1 MPIVSKYNNK
11 QFDALM
17 NDLIIALEKHKA
29 PVDLSLMVLGNLTT
43 NIINGMAPAQRQ
55 AITEKFVQALT
66 ASVDNRHDAH

>member
-1 MPIVSKYNNK
+1 MPIVSKYNNE

-17 NDLIIALEKHKA
+17 NDLITALEKHQA

>member
-1 MPIVSKYNNK
+1 MPIVSKYKNE

-17 NDLIIALEKHKA
+17 NDLITVLEKHKA

-43 NIINGMAPAQRQ
+43 NIINGMAPAQRH